1 MASESSHQN
10 PQSLFSG
17 TQLRDPGLE
26 TLMPQHTIDPTPP
39 VQASGTG
46 PRDSHLTPAQPG
58 YISHE
63 LSSGHDCNTGPT
75 GPSSNRNTNF
85 EIPATGNPRDVSAQS
100 DGDTEMLDA
109 NSHFDENT
117 SPTHHHYEGPSH
129 ISLPEDVLGAV
140 PNLFRLLDLVDEHG
154 SGGIVEKVVI
164 DQQSLHRLL
173 NIIQPG
179 SYDSVSKI
187 NFRTLDQLSIKPTG
201 VYGSQPEIVEFL
213 RQARLLDQNSAN
225 ILSRSDTRDDLS
237 SGLGSGLYLVLDP
250 EHHDKG
256 PSKATCIIYWPEDTT
271 WDDQAASSSVRRNR
285 VTFMRYLNKLA
296 DQIICLVSSSQ
307 ARALVWDTSAHNKD
321 LPEDQQENDDDA
333 RLFDFE
339 VSKSLEQEE
348 GAVGSPGFTAAIE
361 SRILPSTND
370 RQTSRVRL
378 VPGEQ
383 KTALLVVR
391 NEKEQPEEDRFD
403 SNVSTMNLKK
413 MVESKECPIQ
423 LGSIE
428 AADLEVLAANGL
440 RSQHKSIFAK
450 YDQCLRELKA
460 ERLRAENADR
470 RHIDDHINRDGPKLK
485 AEIQHLVRSSYD
497 GVYPSLAL
505 GFDMSHGPEET
516 ALLYQRYPDLRKISS
531 EIERKNKLDI
541 VQDREF
547 QFLKGKWP
555 FLKKYLEEN
564 SKLSRH
570 EQEDFINDLL
580 NGAVASETHPRTST
594 QTPSKRFSMN
604 PVNYIPNPTSWT
616 IGWNPSN
623 WNSGGWGSSW
633 GSGNRSQ
640 GNRDDPSVAPMNTR
654 SNSGFARGK
663 NGGISDPEFFSQ
675 LDSMTQKYPS
685 LSVFKQKVQERLGH
699 NLEAL
704 EKKVLGERL
713 DGIISMERQRQS
725 RNGSD
730 ARDSIYREEAHRA
743 FEVAVRELRE
753 VMSSNSRQVRRVDWI
768 KSIGGQAH
776 GHHYTNS
783 AQYRWGGSVCSTRP
797 AQNRHIIYPLELTEQ
812 DSQLCRVDES
822 HVPQPKMDTRHRFEF
837 TLPKG
842 RSVEFIQFVR
852 DKCLVVVSERI
863 RTRIFIE
870 DNVTIQHAVNSTHG
884 KVSLSHDSLGGS
896 ECKFAFDQTTRLLAI
911 VHGLKEDLKLSI
923 YIFDELFANLRS
935 RGSPISLRSWY
946 SNKPIDLSK
955 ACFVTGVEEICLV
968 ETSGRMRIFSLVT
981 QQFRTASLQIE
992 RPIIDAFSA
1001 PDGSCLLVVVPSDG
1015 SLHQLLAFHWA
1026 SFGTNKRGIE
1036 SAILTSCEG
1045 YRVATRFDGRG
1056 RIHVV
1061 SFDAM
1066 SKAITSTILQIT
1078 QKATE
1083 FSFRSDREHSRKKAT
1098 DTINNSLIDC
1108 HLEVWTR
1115 FPVVPAVARNTLTA
1129 IDRQPRQLIFS
1140 SPVELQ
1146 GVEEYFARMVST
1158 FETTTRKPMGSAL
1171 TAIQVKRTD
1180 TIGRNTAGQISE
1192 FKLGSFIVEL
1202 LCLIPLHLA
1211 VTREN
1216 RFIPLKDGVW
1226 DPVYERSLLGADV
1239 PTIVDTLSLGWYE
1252 SLLQSY
1258 MATKPVRVVS
1268 SMGEQSVGKSYCLN
1282 HFADTSFA
1290 GSAMRTTEGVWLSCT
1305 PTEDYL
1311 LVSLDFEGV
1320 HSIERS
1326 AQEDAL
1332 LVLFNTAI
1340 SNLVLFRNNFA
1351 MSRDIAGLFTSFQS
1365 SATVLDPNVNR
1376 GLFNSTLAIIIKDVT
1391 NADSKDIVR
1400 EFSLKFQGIVEK
1412 ERDQN
1417 FITRLHRG
1425 RIQIIPWPV
1434 INSPNFYTLFSRLHQ
1449 RLDQQPFTH
1458 GGGGA
1463 FLHNLKTLMAKIKT
1477 SDWGSMDQNVAAH
1490 RAQQL
1495 IERLPNA
1502 LSFGRHEEGPLKNM
1516 DADAELETP
1525 EFMPSLFVPEFATG
1539 NDAES
1544 EALAEQSLR
1553 ALVQAC
1559 EQIIHT
1565 RHQVPDTMFIEGLQ
1579 TSIYEAL
1586 DHRLTLVRNWV
1597 NVNIERFPQGN
1608 QDIRNLTNKLD
1619 AASLGMRNAVRHSGE
1634 HSCGT
1639 NHQCVLDCEV
1649 AEEHSQREPCG
1660 LPAGHGGRHMCD
1672 VKTHSCGMEC
1682 HLSGKGGCAQSCIK
1696 IMTGIMCALL
1706 GHTSVGSPAISEM
1719 RGKGTT
1725 EWCLVAPGHAPHPGM
1740 NHTNAMLVITPAL
1753 VLSNAPYA
1761 DVCAVIRIISTDW
1774 LLCEEDGI
1782 CQIET
1787 RPSAI
1792 QEQFSGRHES
1802 FMYTRFT
1809 QVARQLSCVIP
1820 IPPGELSHDGVHV
1833 HDTGDNPFHY
1843 CDARC
1848 PNCEYVCG
1856 LPFGHGQQLHDTSHG
1871 SMITTQ
1877 WVLQSDKDDVDPVY
1891 ELQGRKFGSG
1901 DEGAPMLCN
1910 LVCAAQGRHAHIDHC
1925 RDPGNCSNTDCE
1937 HIAERMHP
1945 DPNREKDWISH
1956 ATFWA
1961 RSDPY
1966 PQDEQ
1971 NEFSKCDVLCAG
1983 PEHEASATAQANP
1996 SYCILPIFHAPE
2008 AQQPAPPTGH
2018 VSIDGHAFDC
2028 QNPSRMN
2035 QAYHIL
2041 FVIDSSGSMYGGDR
2055 RPLPDTPI
2063 STRLISESN
2072 NRYGAVLSALHGFWL
2087 SREVV
2092 ACSTATQARQDA
2104 YSVITFASSAT
2115 TRVQNDF
2122 MSTTDQLISHLLPQ
2136 RSGGTN
2142 FHAALKEAQS
2152 LIENHW
2158 SSDRSPV
2165 IIFLSDGECNIG
2177 DNAVYDLCH
2186 LCVRLGKALAFH
2198 SVSFG
2203 QDRCSASLR
2212 RMADIAHEV
2221 YASAPQDVLSAARG
2235 NPCAYTNA
2243 IDTIQLADTFLG
2255 IASSL
2260 QKPRASLMN
2269 QHGSGGR

>member
-1 MASESSHQN
+1 
-10 PQSLFSG
+10 
-17 TQLRDPGLE
+17 
-26 TLMPQHTIDPTPP
+26 
-39 VQASGTG
+39 
-46 PRDSHLTPAQPG
+46 
-58 YISHE
+58 
-63 LSSGHDCNTGPT
+63 
-75 GPSSNRNTNF
+75 
-85 EIPATGNPRDVSAQS
+85 
-100 DGDTEMLDA
+100 
-109 NSHFDENT
+109 
-117 SPTHHHYEGPSH
+117 
-129 ISLPEDVLGAV
+129 
-140 PNLFRLLDLVDEHG
+140 
-154 SGGIVEKVVI
+154 
-164 DQQSLHRLL
+164 
-173 NIIQPG
+173 
-179 SYDSVSKI
+179 
-187 NFRTLDQLSIKPTG
+187 
-201 VYGSQPEIVEFL
+201 
-213 RQARLLDQNSAN
+213 
-225 ILSRSDTRDDLS
+225 
-237 SGLGSGLYLVLDP
+237 
-250 EHHDKG
+250 
-256 PSKATCIIYWPEDTT
+256 
-271 WDDQAASSSVRRNR
+271 
-285 VTFMRYLNKLA
+285 
-296 DQIICLVSSSQ
+296 
-307 ARALVWDTSAHNKD
+307 
-321 LPEDQQENDDDA
+321 
-333 RLFDFE
+333 
-339 VSKSLEQEE
+339 
-348 GAVGSPGFTAAIE
+348 
-361 SRILPSTND
+361 
-370 RQTSRVRL
+370 
-378 VPGEQ
+378 
-383 KTALLVVR
+383 
-391 NEKEQPEEDRFD
+391 
-403 SNVSTMNLKK
+403 
-413 MVESKECPIQ
+413 
-423 LGSIE
+423 
-428 AADLEVLAANGL
+428 
-440 RSQHKSIFAK
+440 
-450 YDQCLRELKA
+450 
-460 ERLRAENADR
+460 
-470 RHIDDHINRDGPKLK
+470 
-485 AEIQHLVRSSYD
+485 
-497 GVYPSLAL
+497 
-505 GFDMSHGPEET
+505 
-516 ALLYQRYPDLRKISS
+516 
-531 EIERKNKLDI
+531 
-541 VQDREF
+541 
-547 QFLKGKWP
+547 
-555 FLKKYLEEN
+555 
-564 SKLSRH
+564 
-570 EQEDFINDLL
+570 
-580 NGAVASETHPRTST
+580 
-594 QTPSKRFSMN
+594 
-604 PVNYIPNPTSWT
+604 
-616 IGWNPSN
+616 
-623 WNSGGWGSSW
+623 
-633 GSGNRSQ
+633 
-640 GNRDDPSVAPMNTR
+640 
-654 SNSGFARGK
+654 
-663 NGGISDPEFFSQ
+663 
-675 LDSMTQKYPS
+675 
-685 LSVFKQKVQERLGH
+685 
-699 NLEAL
+699 
-704 EKKVLGERL
+704 
-713 DGIISMERQRQS
+713 
-725 RNGSD
+725 
-730 ARDSIYREEAHRA
+730 
-743 FEVAVRELRE
+743 
-753 VMSSNSRQVRRVDWI
+753 
-768 KSIGGQAH
+768 
-776 GHHYTNS
+776 
-783 AQYRWGGSVCSTRP
+783 
-797 AQNRHIIYPLELTEQ
+797 
-812 DSQLCRVDES
+812 
-822 HVPQPKMDTRHRFEF
+822 
-837 TLPKG
+837 
-842 RSVEFIQFVR
+842 
-852 DKCLVVVSERI
+852 
-863 RTRIFIE
+863 
-870 DNVTIQHAVNSTHG
+870 
-884 KVSLSHDSLGGS
+884 
-896 ECKFAFDQTTRLLAI
+896 
-911 VHGLKEDLKLSI
+911 
-923 YIFDELFANLRS
+923 
-935 RGSPISLRSWY
+935 
-946 SNKPIDLSK
+946 
-955 ACFVTGVEEICLV
+955 
-968 ETSGRMRIFSLVT
+968 
-981 QQFRTASLQIE
+981 
-992 RPIIDAFSA
+992 
-1001 PDGSCLLVVVPSDG
+1001 
-1015 SLHQLLAFHWA
+1015 
-1026 SFGTNKRGIE
+1026 
-1036 SAILTSCEG
+1036 
-1045 YRVATRFDGRG
+1045 
-1056 RIHVV
+1056 
-1061 SFDAM
+1061 
-1066 SKAITSTILQIT
+1066 
-1078 QKATE
+1078 
-1083 FSFRSDREHSRKKAT
+1083 
-1098 DTINNSLIDC
+1098 
-1108 HLEVWTR
+1108 
-1115 FPVVPAVARNTLTA
+1115 
-1129 IDRQPRQLIFS
+1129 
-1140 SPVELQ
+1140 
-1146 GVEEYFARMVST
+1146 
-1158 FETTTRKPMGSAL
+1158 
-1171 TAIQVKRTD
+1171 
-1180 TIGRNTAGQISE
+1180 
-1192 FKLGSFIVEL
+1192 
-1202 LCLIPLHLA
+1202 
-1211 VTREN
+1211 
-1216 RFIPLKDGVW
+1216 
-1226 DPVYERSLLGADV
+1226 
-1239 PTIVDTLSLGWYE
+1239 
-1252 SLLQSY
+1252 

-1544 EALAEQSLR
+1544 EALAEQSL
-1553 ALVQAC
+1553 L
-1559 EQIIHT
+1559 
-1565 RHQVPDTMFIEGLQ
+1565 PDTMFIEGLQ

-1706 GHTSVGSPAISEM
+1706 EHTSVGSPAISEM

-1725 EWCLVAPGHAPHPGM
+1725 EWCLVAPGHAPHRGM

-1761 DVCAVIRIISTDW
+1761 D
-1774 LLCEEDGI
+1774 
-1782 CQIET
+1782 
-1787 RPSAI
+1787 
-1792 QEQFSGRHES
+1792 
-1802 FMYTRFT
+1802 
-1809 QVARQLSCVIP
+1809 
-1820 IPPGELSHDGVHV
+1820 
-1833 HDTGDNPFHY
+1833 
-1843 CDARC
+1843 
-1848 PNCEYVCG
+1848 
-1856 LPFGHGQQLHDTSHG
+1856 
-1871 SMITTQ
+1871 
-1877 WVLQSDKDDVDPVY
+1877 SDKDDVDPVY

-1961 RSDPY
+1961 RSGFKDPY
-1966 PQDEQ
+1966 PQEEQ

-2035 QAYHIL
+2035 QAYHMSLRIY
-2041 FVIDSSGSMYGGDR
+2041 VRWGS
-2055 RPLPDTPI
+2055 TPA
-2063 STRLISESN
+2063 SRYANQYKLISESN